1 MKGQPESLLFME
13 ELKQKRGM
21 IQPSQQY
28 LAPYI
33 KVVEWGLG
41 TRGLRV
47 LKVRV
52 INKLLILLMQA
63 MSF

>member
-28 LAPYI
+28 LAPCI